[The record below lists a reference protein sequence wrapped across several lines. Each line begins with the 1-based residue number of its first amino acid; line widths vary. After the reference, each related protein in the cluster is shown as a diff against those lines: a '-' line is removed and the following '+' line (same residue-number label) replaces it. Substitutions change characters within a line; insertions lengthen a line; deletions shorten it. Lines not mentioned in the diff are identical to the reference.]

1 MPEISTTPEAAPVEN
16 TEEVA
21 AAPVEVAPEST
32 EAVPEVAPATE
43 ETEKPE

>member
-16 TEEVA
+16 TE
-21 AAPVEVAPEST
+21 EVAPEST